1 MTKRK
6 STRETK
12 NMIQTA
18 LWLPRDVHER
28 LTQQGAAGG
37 GLGDEIRRRIR
48 MSFDAEE
55 MGRDQI
61 TRELLDD
68 IEQAALTCSMDE
80 PWYANR
86 FAFDVFKAATNRL
99 ISNREPHITAP
110 GIAGTRLEKVY
121 GPDANPETIGR
132 ALAGVLIAKRSRRD
146 DGVEPTPADWRGDID
161 NDTESQR

>member
-28 LTQQGAAGG
+28 LTQQGAEGG

-55 MGRDQI
+55 VRRDQI

-68 IEQAALTCSMDE
+68 IEQVALACSMDE
-80 PWYANR
+80 PWYANH
-86 FAFDVFKAATNRL
+86 FAFGMFKSATNAL
-99 ISNREPHITAP
+99 ISNREPNSTAP
-110 GIAGTRLEKVY
+110 SIAGTRLKKVY
-121 GPDANPETIGR
+121 GPDANAETVGR
-132 ALAGVLIAKRSRRD
+132 ALGVSSSPGGAGEMTA
-146 DGVEPTPADWRGDID
+146 
-161 NDTESQR
+161 